1 MNIRKSVRKKLQ
13 EAVGVIPN
21 VDLTS
26 NKIYRALI
34 GSLENDDWSLDDWMQ
49 QQDKDYEYSG
59 DFTVGKF
66 DLDGVNLNLV
76 LMNTDDTDTIA
87 LQEMGLGSQS
97 IYDFDTK
104 EYEQNLVNNELHI
117 QIKLL
122 VNFDNDV
129 ISDLGDEFNQYL
141 VDWIEKN
148 KSKMLSSISHEV
160 AHSYAILIK
169 HPQNALDRAYY
180 EGAVQ
185 VGVGS
190 IEPVGDLLFALYFSH
205 EVENLVR
212 PNELN
217 TLFKQNKVTPKQFY
231 EALTSTRVYRK
242 YQKMRD
248 LNYDDFVNDLSTN
261 YIDEINK
268 LFRKINAPYQVMMLP
283 PKQKVLELLKVIS
296 MNLRERTKQS
306 LLNIVV
312 SPKEQFF
319 IQQLQLGDDGLE
331 QDTKDYIVS
340 NLTKV
345 LKRYPKEGQMFTK
358 KLIKELNIIGDKMTK
373 KISKLYS
380 LVNETEPQLTKVEKY
395 KRHKQ

>member
-1 MNIRKSVRKKLQ
+1 MNIRKSIRKKLQ

-21 VDLTS
+21 VDLTA

-49 QQDKDYEYSG
+49 QEDKDYEYSG

-148 KSKMLSSISHEV
+148 KSK
-160 AHSYAILIK
+160 
-169 HPQNALDRAYY
+169 NAC
-180 EGAVQ
+180 
-185 VGVGS
+185 
-190 IEPVGDLLFALYFSH
+190 
-205 EVENLVR
+205 
-212 PNELN
+212 
-217 TLFKQNKVTPKQFY
+217 VTRS
-231 EALTSTRVYRK
+231 E
-242 YQKMRD
+242 M
-248 LNYDDFVNDLSTN
+248 
-261 YIDEINK
+261 
-268 LFRKINAPYQVMMLP
+268 
-283 PKQKVLELLKVIS
+283 
-296 MNLRERTKQS
+296 
-306 LLNIVV
+306 
-312 SPKEQFF
+312 
-319 IQQLQLGDDGLE
+319 
-331 QDTKDYIVS
+331 
-340 NLTKV
+340 
-345 LKRYPKEGQMFTK
+345 
-358 KLIKELNIIGDKMTK
+358 
-373 KISKLYS
+373 
-380 LVNETEPQLTKVEKY
+380 
-395 KRHKQ
+395 

>member
-268 LFRKINAPYQVMMLP
+268 LFRKINAPYQV
-283 PKQKVLELLKVIS
+283 K
-296 MNLRERTKQS
+296 
-306 LLNIVV
+306 
-312 SPKEQFF
+312 
-319 IQQLQLGDDGLE
+319 
-331 QDTKDYIVS
+331 
-340 NLTKV
+340 
-345 LKRYPKEGQMFTK
+345 
-358 KLIKELNIIGDKMTK
+358 IGRAH
-373 KISKLYS
+373 
-380 LVNETEPQLTKVEKY
+380 V
-395 KRHKQ
+395 

>member
-1 MNIRKSVRKKLQ
+1 MLFRS
-13 EAVGVIPN
+13 
-21 VDLTS
+21 
-26 NKIYRALI
+26 
-34 GSLENDDWSLDDWMQ
+34 
-49 QQDKDYEYSG
+49 
-59 DFTVGKF
+59 
-66 DLDGVNLNLV
+66 
-76 LMNTDDTDTIA
+76 
-87 LQEMGLGSQS
+87 MGLGSQS

-231 EALTSTRVYRK
+231 ESLTSTRVYRK
-242 YQKMRD
+242 YQQM
-248 LNYDDFVNDLSTN
+248 
-261 YIDEINK
+261 
-268 LFRKINAPYQVMMLP
+268 KIGRAHV
-283 PKQKVLELLKVIS
+283 
-296 MNLRERTKQS
+296 
-306 LLNIVV
+306 
-312 SPKEQFF
+312 
-319 IQQLQLGDDGLE
+319 
-331 QDTKDYIVS
+331 
-340 NLTKV
+340 
-345 LKRYPKEGQMFTK
+345 
-358 KLIKELNIIGDKMTK
+358 
-373 KISKLYS
+373 
-380 LVNETEPQLTKVEKY
+380 
-395 KRHKQ
+395 